1 MPWRERWCREGE
13 QRIRLD
19 RHQTKRQKKMN
30 SQHNQLPEFEI
41 LEVFRG
47 MRRATLPYLERKLRE
62 AIRLSKADPRLSD
75 REFLKTNLESMQRER
90 LIGEIE
96 AHSDSLRAYYL
107 TSVGFERYCA
117 LKATREEVVAI
128 R

>member
-1 MPWRERWCREGE
+1 
-13 QRIRLD
+13 
-19 RHQTKRQKKMN
+19 MN

-41 LEVFRG
+41 LEVFRECG
-47 MRRATLPYLERKLRE
+47 EQPPYLERKLRE

-96 AHSDSLRAYYL
+96 AHSDSLRGYYL

-117 LKATREEVVAI
+117 RKATRVEGGDSVAHLI
-128 R
+128 MFNELVWAATDSCASIPANLTE